1 MWVRQRPEKNAVLV
15 YQEERKQNKFG
26 GDTQSKAIELANG
39 FTPNN
44 VRFFDQTEVD
54 KQVVLIMQRAKV
66 DASIIGQQ
74 AFDDLKA
81 NITSVIKT
89 KVDNANA
96 AQVETDTRAFNQT
109 ISSNA
114 MFIKAGMTNGW
125 DSQELLDIYNTH
137 RRNYGLSEATSVN
150 DPNFKDVAHI
160 ANIHNRTN
168 YKENFN
174 KERDRVQGLVDKQVE
189 AIAKNI
195 NAEAS
200 GFDKKS
206 SGFIAISGMINQG
219 MMLLP
224 NVDPTEVRA
233 IIENQFGANAV
244 NGDKSDVETIKKI
257 RQALSNLFISKQQF
271 KAQLMEQSMQN
282 VGYPPDTNFD
292 QVSKNDI
299 KEFGQSFTAY
309 MRTQRAKMTVN
320 IDPESPQFERILSN
334 LEQEADVYIDKM
346 LAFYRKSKGAFET
359 FGTGDDGTTITM
371 EKRLEELEAVLIQQK
386 DDMLKDL
393 RNGDQRGTKLPPQ
406 SYEPTGTASG
416 LNQQGYV
423 KMKVNLTKRV
433 MNDATGDYE
442 EVPVTYK
449 DTNIPVKAGDIVKID
464 QNGDITSYQ
473 TTVTQGST
481 NIVSRIT
488 ADPGKVGQELLSGGR
503 DFSQFM
509 PPSMGGG
516 IDTNTTNQ
524 QMAQT
529 IKNMYQA
536 FIQSGT
542 PLPSYPTPGSF
553 GRSTTQVTNEREFA
567 KAILSGITQYNSR
580 GYGFTNQ
587 GILNLFP

>member
-1 MWVRQRPEKNAVLV
+1 
-15 YQEERKQNKFG
+15 
-26 GDTQSKAIELANG
+26 
-39 FTPNN
+39 
-44 VRFFDQTEVD
+44 
-54 KQVVLIMQRAKV
+54 
-66 DASIIGQQ
+66 
-74 AFDDLKA
+74 
-81 NITSVIKT
+81 
-89 KVDNANA
+89 
-96 AQVETDTRAFNQT
+96 
-109 ISSNA
+109 
-114 MFIKAGMTNGW
+114 
-125 DSQELLDIYNTH
+125 
-137 RRNYGLSEATSVN
+137 
-150 DPNFKDVAHI
+150 
-160 ANIHNRTN
+160 
-168 YKENFN
+168 
-174 KERDRVQGLVDKQVE
+174 
-189 AIAKNI
+189 
-195 NAEAS
+195 
-200 GFDKKS
+200 
-206 SGFIAISGMINQG
+206 MINQG
-219 MMLLP
+219 MMLMP
-224 NVDPTEVRA
+224 NVDPTQVRA
-233 IIENQFGANAV
+233 IIENQFGADAV
-244 NGDKSDVETIKKI
+244 NGDKSDVETIKQI
-257 RQALSNLFISKQQF
+257 RQALSNLFISKQKF
-271 KAQLMEQSMQN
+271 RAQLMEQSMQN

-292 QVSKNDI
+292 QVSKDDI

-309 MRTQRAKMTVN
+309 MRTQRALMNVN
-320 IDPESPQFERILSN
+320 IDPESPQFKRILSN
-334 LEQEADVYIDKM
+334 LEDEADVYIEKM

-371 EKRLEELEAVLIQQK
+371 EKRLEELQAVLIQQK

-406 SYEPTGTASG
+406 SYELVGTTSG

-423 KMKVNLTKRV
+423 RMKVALTKRV
-433 MNDATGDYE
+433 MNDQTGDYD

-449 DTNIPVKAGDIVKID
+449 DTDIPVKAGDIVKID

-473 TTVTQGST
+473 TTVTQGAT
-481 NIVSRIT
+481 NLVSRIT

-542 PLPSYPTPGSF
+542 PLPSYPQPGTF
-553 GRSTTQVTNEREFA
+553 GRSTVQVQNERDFA